1 MKIAYSNG
9 DFYAVAENE
18 FEKELL
24 LKNGDYITK
33 HLKKVYNNEKYP
45 TNKG

>member
-1 MKIAYSNG
+1 MKISYNNG
-9 DFYAVAENE
+9 NFYAVAENDV
-18 FEKELL
+18 EKALL

-33 HLKKVYNNEKYP
+33 HLKKIYNKEKYP

>member
-1 MKIAYSNG
+1 MKISYNNG

-33 HLKKVYNNEKYP
+33 YLKNIYNKEKYP